1 MKAKVARFIA
11 IASSLSALIVAGA
24 ASFKVG

>member
-11 IASSLSALIVAGA
+11 MASSLAALIAAGA
-24 ASFKVG
+24 ASTKVG